1 MAESFHEFAAAVT
14 DPGGRLL
21 AVTGDTDHLFFLR
34 SSAKPFQARVCQAL
48 GAGLSPEWL
57 AVACAS
63 HDGDPV
69 HLAVVEAMLAA
80 AGLTADA
87 LRCPP
92 AAPLGRTAR
101 ARAEGASPLI
111 HNCSGKHAAMLSA
124 CVAQGWET
132 ETYLDPD
139 HPLQLAIA
147 TEMVALFG
155 PDTLPVGVDGCGAP
169 VFRGSAASLAAGFSR
184 LGTDPRYDEV
194 LTGMLRYPALV
205 SGVGNLDAGLAIW
218 LGGVAKRGAEGCI
231 AILLPGRGAIGLKVW
246 DGNESRAVPVA
257 LVGVLEAMGWIPEGP
272 RGTVEELANRPVIG
286 RGQPVGRVLP
296 AFDLEWV

>member
-1 MAESFHEFAAAVT
+1 M
-14 DPGGRLL
+14 
-21 AVTGDTDHLFFLR
+21 TGDTDRLFFLR
-34 SSAKPFQARVCQAL
+34 SSAKPFQAAVCQAL

-69 HLAVVEAMLAA
+69 HLAVVEAMLAS

-92 AAPLGRTAR
+92 AAPLGRGSR
-101 ARAEGASPLI
+101 ARYGGASTLI
-111 HNCSGKHAAMLSA
+111 HNCSGKHAAMLAA

-184 LGTDPRYDEV
+184 LGVDPGYDEV
-194 LTGMLRYPALV
+194 LTAMLRYPALV
-205 SGVGNLDAGLAIW
+205 SGVGNLDAGLAVW

-231 AILLPGRGAIGLKVW
+231 ALLLPGRGAIGLKVW
-246 DGNESRAVPVA
+246 DGNESRALPVA
-257 LVGVLEAMGWIPEGP
+257 LVGVLDAMGWIPKGS
-272 RGTVEELANRPVIG
+272 RGMVEEMARRPVLG
-286 RGQPVGRVLP
+286 GGQPVGSVLAEFELERV
-296 AFDLEWV
+296 